1 MMLVL
6 SKILITFASVCL
18 LASVAERLGPRYA
31 GLLAGF
37 PLGTAIVLYFFALQ
51 QGDEFA
57 GSSAVFTLA
66 GLSGALAFAWG
77 YWQVT
82 RRRPQLSFLPVA
94 AFVALLCFVGAIWL
108 LQHLPANRI
117 ASLAVTLIAIL
128 VFHRLQRGIEPCH
141 KIDPAAQPKHG
152 HSFLS
157 RSFLNPVVLNHPIA
171 SLVFRAALAT
181 LSVVLITAMGNW
193 LAPSQAG
200 LLAAFPVSFFPLMLL
215 LHIRYGAQVLAASI
229 RHYPT
234 GMGALLSYCL
244 TVSYSYPYL
253 GRDIGTLV
261 ALVMACIYLL
271 LNHYFSQAQSRR

>member
-1 MMLVL
+1 MLVL

-51 QGDEFA
+51 QGDQFA

-77 YWQVT
+77 YWQVI
-82 RRRPQLSFLPVA
+82 RRCPQLSFLPVA
-94 AFVALLCFVGAIWL
+94 VVVALLCFVAVIWL
-108 LQHLPANRI
+108 LQHLPASRI

-128 VFHRLQRGIEPCH
+128 VFHRLQHGIEPCH
-141 KIDPAAQPKHG
+141 ELEQVAQPKLR
-152 HSFLS
+152 HSFLGHS
-157 RSFLNPVVLNHPIA
+157 LLSQVLLNHPIA
-171 SLVFRAALAT
+171 SLAFRASLAT
-181 LSVVLITAMGNW
+181 LSVVLITALASW

-261 ALVMACIYLL
+261 ALVMACVYLL
-271 LNHYFSQAQSRR
+271 VSHYFSQAQSRR